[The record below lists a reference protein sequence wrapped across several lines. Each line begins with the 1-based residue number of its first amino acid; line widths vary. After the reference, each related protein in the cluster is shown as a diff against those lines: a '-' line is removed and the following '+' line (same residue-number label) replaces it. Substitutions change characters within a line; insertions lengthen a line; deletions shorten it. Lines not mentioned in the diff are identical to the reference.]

1 MRYIRQKTIVYLAI
15 VAAAILFWALDFGVQ
30 NRRIDNAYAALLEEA
45 SPAGSAPP
53 PRSSGPLTPDAARVP
68 ILVYHNIH
76 PPYPGEAEKIR
87 KVTTPPELFER
98 EMHYFQA
105 AGYHVISFG
114 ILEQYLKVGGHL
126 PPNPVIL
133 SFDDGWEDQ
142 FTYAFPVLRKYGFTA
157 TFFIVT
163 NYVGR
168 RDFLSW
174 NQIRKLASAGMTI
187 GSHSCTH
194 PFLSRIVD
202 HSVFESEI
210 SGSKRTIELHLGKP
224 IEEFAYPYGAFNQ
237 SVIQLV
243 EKAGYRSARADY
255 FGMWHSKND
264 QYFLSAINAPPNLDA
279 FKRACV
285 GTWR

>member
-1 MRYIRQKTIVYLAI
+1 MPRVFRSLSTTISILHTREKPRKSGTSQRPLNSSKGRCTIFKWLDTTSFRLAF
-15 VAAAILFWALDFGVQ
+15 L
-30 NRRIDNAYAALLEEA
+30 
-45 SPAGSAPP
+45 
-53 PRSSGPLTPDAARVP
+53 
-68 ILVYHNIH
+68 
-76 PPYPGEAEKIR
+76 K
-87 KVTTPPELFER
+87 
-98 EMHYFQA
+98 
-105 AGYHVISFG
+105 
-114 ILEQYLKVGGHL
+114 QYLRVGGHL

-174 NQIRKLASAGMTI
+174 NQIRNLASAGMTI

-202 HSVFESEI
+202 HSVLESEI
-210 SGSKRTIELHLGKP
+210 SGCKRTIELHLGKP

-285 GTWR
+285 GTSRSTSLRD